1 MTENISFTNKD
12 IREVQLAKSAIRAGI
27 EILVTSYGIDY
38 SQIAH
43 LYLAGGFGQKINYTK
58 ALNDRIISVGN
69 SSLAGAGMLAMNSE
83 LSHRFTHIP
92 EISEEISLANH
103 KAFNDLYLEYMSF

>member
-1 MTENISFTNKD
+1 MTGVQTCALPIYMRQQFT
-12 IREVQLAKSAIRAGI
+12 S
-27 EILVTSYGIDY
+27 
-38 SQIAH
+38 
-43 LYLAGGFGQKINYTK
+43 NYTK
-58 ALNDRIISVGN
+58 AVGIGMLPKELNDRIISVGN

>member
-1 MTENISFTNKD
+1 
-12 IREVQLAKSAIRAGI
+12 
-27 EILVTSYGIDY
+27 
-38 SQIAH
+38 
-43 LYLAGGFGQKINYTK
+43 
-58 ALNDRIISVGN
+58 
-69 SSLAGAGMLAMNSE
+69 MNSE